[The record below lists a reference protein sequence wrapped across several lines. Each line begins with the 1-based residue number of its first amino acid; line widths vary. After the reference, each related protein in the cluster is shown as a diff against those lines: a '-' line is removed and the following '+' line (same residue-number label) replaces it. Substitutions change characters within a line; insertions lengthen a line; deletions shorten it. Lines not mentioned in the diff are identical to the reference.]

1 MQLIVVRD
9 SGLPHG
15 YSIHNPKIHFS
26 DERFAHSRSV
36 LKLPNYCN
44 ECKFYISVLA
54 RMRHACTNSIP
65 LDQ

>member
-1 MQLIVVRD
+1 MQVNS

-36 LKLPNYCN
+36 LGLPNYCV
-44 ECKFYISVLA
+44 ECTFGIFSDLT